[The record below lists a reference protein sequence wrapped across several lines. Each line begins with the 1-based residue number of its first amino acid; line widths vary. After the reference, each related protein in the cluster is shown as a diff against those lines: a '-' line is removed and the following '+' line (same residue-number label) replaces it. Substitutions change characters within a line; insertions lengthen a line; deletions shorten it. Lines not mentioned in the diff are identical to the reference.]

1 MCAGAPRSAGFLK
14 PNRIPLGA
22 CAAVRWIDLVL
33 SVVCMRARVV
43 VCVHA
48 WRRAWCGAASSSSCS
63 SASSVA
69 RFAAWSCLRTA
80 RADRGVLS
88 GVFFTG
94 RELVETGKS
103 TRITPQDKFHAI
115 EAAFAIFD
123 VDGDGSISSE
133 ELKSILRGILLS
145 ILKSILKSILLSS
158 SDEIEPS
165 PSTSKMANAALW
177 GANFSKADVD
187 RIMQDFDT
195 NKDGVRSMEE
205 FSSAWSGLGSYQ
217 SNKVLLG
224 FADTVTDLSTLDK

>member
-1 MCAGAPRSAGFLK
+1 
-14 PNRIPLGA
+14 
-22 CAAVRWIDLVL
+22 
-33 SVVCMRARVV
+33 MRA
-43 VCVHA
+43 CVATCLVWCRKLLELQLGLLGRTLRRLELLAHCA
-48 WRRAWCGAASSSSCS
+48 CRPGCFIRGYRRRAS
-63 SASSVA
+63 
-69 RFAAWSCLRTA
+69 R
-80 RADRGVLS
+80 RGIHA
-88 GVFFTG
+88 
-94 RELVETGKS
+94 
-103 TRITPQDKFHAI
+103 ITPQDKFHAI

>member
-48 WRRAWCGAASSSSCS
+48 WRRAWWWVVPQVC
-63 SASSVA
+63 
-69 RFAAWSCLRTA
+69 
-80 RADRGVLS
+80 DRGVLLQD
-88 GVFFTG
+88 
-94 RELVETGKS
+94 LV
-103 TRITPQDKFHAI
+103 R
-115 EAAFAIFD
+115 
-123 VDGDGSISSE
+123 SISSE

>member
-1 MCAGAPRSAGFLK
+1 MRGDVPGVVPQAPRAAARPPRSHASPPGA
-14 PNRIPLGA
+14 A
-22 CAAVRWIDLVL
+22 CAL
-33 SVVCMRARVV
+33 RVQ
-43 VCVHA
+43 
-48 WRRAWCGAASSSSCS
+48 
-63 SASSVA
+63 
-69 RFAAWSCLRTA
+69 T
-80 RADRGVLS
+80 
-88 GVFFTG
+88 GVFYPG
-94 RELVETGKS
+94 LQDEGVETGKS

>member
-69 RFAAWSCLRTA
+69 RFAAWSCLRVQT
-80 RADRGVLS
+80 
-88 GVFFTG
+88 GVFYPG
-94 RELVETGKS
+94 LQVRREGKFHAN
-103 TRITPQDKFHAI
+103 RITPQDKFHAI